1 MPGFGSSLIKTLN
14 TKGKEVKNME
24 AMILNMQN
32 ITAEDDILDE
42 VDGARFSTF
51 SGGGCGNWSA
61 LSFVNC

>member
-1 MPGFGSSLIKTLN
+1 
-14 TKGKEVKNME
+14 ME

-32 ITAEDDILDE
+32 LTAEEDILDE